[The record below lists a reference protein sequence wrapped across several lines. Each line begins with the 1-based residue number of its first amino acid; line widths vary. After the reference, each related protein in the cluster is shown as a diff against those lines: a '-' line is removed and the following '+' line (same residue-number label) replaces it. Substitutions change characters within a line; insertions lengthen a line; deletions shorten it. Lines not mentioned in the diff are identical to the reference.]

1 MKKPKPNSLEMV
13 SVKRLRWTA
22 TTKYNNEQVRRV
34 AAWSQSVSSQDV
46 AAHLDTGNPL
56 AMKRMAQAKMI
67 VEQAKQYEEDLKK
80 SAEEAQ

>member
-22 TTKYNNEQVRRV
+22 TTRYNNEQVRRV
-34 AAWSQSVSSQDV
+34 V
-46 AAHLDTGNPL
+46 AALESGKPVPQ
-56 AMKRMAQAKMI
+56 KRLEQGKMI

>member
-34 AAWSQSVSSQDV
+34 V
-46 AAHLDTGNPL
+46 AALESGNPVPH
-56 AMKRMAQAKMI
+56 KRLEQGKMI